1 VLCVRARQMHQRA
14 RSGASHGCKWD
25 QHGIFNCFYVN
36 WSTGGV
42 PSARWGLEKVG
53 RRNEEEAERRTA
65 KRVDLHGHD
74 HEERGEGG
82 LLVAG
87 HRAPRRAIS
96 PWPRTGRTGHPPEQR
111 GMGAAGEQ
119 AKGRG
124 GGGGGCSA
132 PTACMQARAGRNCIL
147 SSLLATSADTVEG
160 AVSAKSR
167 TTSADSPCSL
177 RRSSHRA
184 VRCSSALKRI
194 RTLAWSRLWDEA
206 VRNRCA
212 EVVEIARLCARA
224 RRRPP
229 EDEDGAFLWDGHQTS
244 SVTSPRTR

>member
-1 VLCVRARQMHQRA
+1 VCGGAAERWCRRAALGRSLRQ
-14 RSGASHGCKWD
+14 
-25 QHGIFNCFYVN
+25 
-36 WSTGGV
+36 
-42 PSARWGLEKVG
+42 GLEKLG
-53 RRNEEEAERRTA
+53 RRNVGGAERRAA
-65 KRVDLHGHD
+65 KRVDIHGHNR
-74 HEERGEGG
+74 EERGEEG

-96 PWPRTGRTGHPPEQR
+96 SPRPRTGHAPEHR

-124 GGGGGCSA
+124 GGVCSA
-132 PTACMQARAGRNCIL
+132 PTACMQARAGRNCTL